1 MPLVRPK
8 LRPST
13 KVSTLA
19 LPTAVLAVWVPWL
32 ATSTGESRSPGAQ
45 LSGGTVFAKSSAK

>member
-13 KVSTLA
+13 NVSTLA
-19 LPTAVLAVWVPWL
+19 LPTAVLPVCVPWL
-32 ATSTGESRSPGAQ
+32 STSTGDSSSCGAR
-45 LSGGTVFAKSSAK
+45 LAGGT